1 MDDWNINQMT
11 PFDQQTSTN
20 TLQLLKL
27 FIPYLPPQSQRMFAI
42 YIKFLEF
49 QHTLS
54 FFRSFRQKTF
64 STQDIIQDLKP
75 YMPPSASESIDNL
88 LNMMSMMELFQ
99 GMYSSDDQGNEF
111 DPMSMM
117 KNMLSPEQ
125 QSMFEM
131 YNDMFANDSSSNQEE
146 GGDSSA

>member
-1 MDDWNINQMT
+1 MEDWNINQMT
-11 PFDQQTSTN
+11 PFDQLTSTN

-54 FFRSFRQKTF
+54 SFRSFRQKTF
-64 STQDIIQDLKP
+64 TTQDVIQDLKP
-75 YMPPSASESIDNL
+75 YMPPSASNSIDNI

-99 GMYSSDDQGNEF
+99 GMYTSNESGEDF

-117 KNMLSPEQ
+117 KNMLTPEQ

-131 YNDMFANDSSSNQEE
+131 YNDMFANEASLSPEE
-146 GGDSSA
+146 GGDTSA